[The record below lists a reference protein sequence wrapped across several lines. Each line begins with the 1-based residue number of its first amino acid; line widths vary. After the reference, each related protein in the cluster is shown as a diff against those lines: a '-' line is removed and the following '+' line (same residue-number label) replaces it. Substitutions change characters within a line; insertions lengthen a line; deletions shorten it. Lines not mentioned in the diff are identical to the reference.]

1 MSLINNKPIKAFN
14 IFFKG
19 KEKKNEEI
27 ALLANRFGANLKSI
41 EFSEN
46 DFWNILPKSISFM
59 DDPVSDYAI
68 IPTYKLASEAKNH
81 VKVVLTGEGG
91 DELFAGY
98 GRYRDNLRKLFRKR
112 FLSRGILDKL
122 LAEKNKMT
130 KWDFDLSFVKSNI
143 FDYDLTA
150 LQKDQI
156 FDYYEWL
163 PNNILIKLDRC
174 LMAHSIEGRTPLVDK
189 ELFENFFFMTD
200 KNKIKNNYGK
210 YCLRSFLNNEIPFY
224 KAFSKKEG
232 FTVPISEWIPKKSKI
247 LSDLLPKS
255 KILNELLKPSKIKSL
270 CMNTKNNKK
279 NSIIVWRLLFFS
291 IWFLIHHENI
301 KESGN
306 SFDILENYN

>member
-1 MSLINNKPIKAFN
+1 MESFFSGGIDSTLILYLMSLINNKPIKAFN

-68 IPTYKLASEAKNH
+68 IPTYKLASEAKNY

-112 FLSRGILDKL
+112 FLSRGILDKF

-130 KWDFDLSFVKSNI
+130 KWDFDLSFVKSKI
-143 FDYDLTA
+143 FDYDFTA
-150 LQKDQI
+150 LQKNQI

-189 ELFENFFFMTD
+189 DLFENFF
-200 KNKIKNNYGK
+200 
-210 YCLRSFLNNEIPFY
+210 L
-224 KAFSKKEG
+224 
-232 FTVPISEWIPKKSKI
+232 
-247 LSDLLPKS
+247 
-255 KILNELLKPSKIKSL
+255 
-270 CMNTKNNKK
+270 
-279 NSIIVWRLLFFS
+279 
-291 IWFLIHHENI
+291 
-301 KESGN
+301 
-306 SFDILENYN
+306 